1 MALII
6 ATWIWGS
13 KYTADYVGKLARG
26 IRRNMRTPYRFI
38 VATPQWEDE
47 WLTQAPGCL
56 ARLRMFD
63 PHWQHRQGL
72 RQGDRLVTIDLDV
85 VITGDLSP
93 LFDLDASF
101 VILGGANA
109 ANPCPYN
116 GSIMMLTCG
125 EHAQVWCDFSLEAIR
140 QVPFYEFPDD
150 QAWLAHKLPG
160 AVTWRVGAS
169 SGIYA
174 FKKPGWPRDD
184 RLPADARMV
193 VFPGWRDPA
202 KFTRLSWVQRHW
214 I

>member
-1 MALII
+1 
-6 ATWIWGS
+6 
-13 KYTADYVGKLARG
+13 
-26 IRRNMRTPYRFI
+26 
-38 VATPQWEDE
+38 
-47 WLTQAPGCL
+47 
-56 ARLRMFD
+56 MFD